1 MAMISAEQ
9 FVNNLPKFMEFYEDL
24 GIKCQTSK
32 KDDQNDGKMKDKKI
46 VFSGFRNKEWESKLQ
61 ENGGMI
67 ATSVSK
73 NIDYLVVKD
82 KNESSSKIKKAREL
96 GVTII
101 SCEEFSEKI

>member
-1 MAMISAEQ
+1 
-9 FVNNLPKFMEFYEDL
+9 
-24 GIKCQTSK
+24 
-32 KDDQNDGKMKDKKI
+32 
-46 VFSGFRNKEWESKLQ
+46 
-61 ENGGMI
+61 MI